1 MAEDAKIQIHVW
13 SDYVC
18 PFCYLELPELE
29 RLASEMGDR
38 LRIEWRAYE
47 LRPDPE
53 PTLDPVGE
61 YLDRVWN
68 SSVYPMA
75 AERGMDLKLPPVQPR
90 SRKALEAAE
99 CARSQGRFDAMHRAL
114 FEAFFRD
121 GRDIGD
127 EAVLGEIAS
136 GVGLDPAKFS
146 QALREGRFTAKVL
159 QDQRLARELNISG
172 VPGTLMVRG
181 EQGLIISGAQPYEAL
196 KEAVEELLD
205 A

>member
-1 MAEDAKIQIHVW
+1 MAEEPRIQLHVW

-38 LRIEWRAYE
+38 LHIEWRAFE
-47 LRPDPE
+47 LRPEPE
-53 PTLDPVGE
+53 PTLHPDGA
-61 YLDRVWN
+61 YLHRVWN

-75 AERGMDLKLPPVQPR
+75 TERKMDLKLPPVQPR

-99 CARSQGRFDAMHRAL
+99 FARSQGRFDAMHRAL
-114 FEAFFRD
+114 FEAFFQD

-136 GVGLDPAKFS
+136 GAGLDAAELA
-146 QALREGRFTAKVL
+146 QGLRDGRFTAKVL
-159 QDQRLARELNISG
+159 EDQRLARELAIGG

-181 EQGLIISGAQPYEAL
+181 EQGLIVSGAQPYDAL
-196 KEAVEELLD
+196 KEAVEDLLD
-205 A
+205 D